1 MNQEI
6 INEISEQ
13 LAIKNKQVEAVLKL
27 LQEGNTE
34 LTDLRTRLNDNLAMY
49 YPID

>member
-1 MNQEI
+1 MNQDI

-27 LQEGNTE
+27 LQEGNTIPFIARY
-34 LTDLRTRLNDNLAMY
+34 LSL
-49 YPID
+49 IHI